1 MSTSKAAINFDQSLP
16 KTYSDFWREAYGQE
30 SDTPRLT
37 SYQAPGGE
45 PVVFACDSVSL
56 GGGQNVDTAEYP
68 YGFWSNVR
76 LGEKPHTL
84 RIKGH
89 LIGES
94 YIGERNKLVAALQAA
109 TDDDNPGFIDLPLW
123 GRFKVVVESWGV
135 AEEKQ
140 KTGMSDLSIELK
152 RAGYSDSKRLA
163 DANEN
168 VPGINKA
175 VSSLKDSSVS
185 AFAKALSKTKDIAKL
200 TQCFG
205 KMSSKLQ
212 EIVGRVQGA
221 ENILN
226 SMTNNINNITN
237 LLAQAVMS
245 PRALAQAFV
254 SAAYGIVA
262 GIMEICNAVDA
273 TASYFMGSDD
283 DDDDFMS
290 IPDGGSSSSGGGSQS
305 GGGAS
310 SGEQSSFGET
320 AAASSVMSK
329 EKQES
334 VMREMIS
341 RNEKNVLGQ
350 LLTAANFS
358 IDEDSATVSEQSIK
372 SAAEN
377 LYKATAFGM
386 SALLITRTAP
396 EAQTHK
402 SRTRTWE
409 LLSRLEDSIDKED
422 HELFAAVEEVRIAC
436 AETLALYGY
445 DVELSRRIR
454 RNMPLLDLA
463 TYLGCD
469 ESKIRSL
476 NSVSDSFLI
485 KGDVI
490 YV

>member
-205 KMSSKLQ
+205 KMSSKLHRG
-212 EIVGRVQGA
+212 V
-221 ENILN
+221 
-226 SMTNNINNITN
+226 
-237 LLAQAVMS
+237 
-245 PRALAQAFV
+245 
-254 SAAYGIVA
+254 
-262 GIMEICNAVDA
+262 
-273 TASYFMGSDD
+273 
-283 DDDDFMS
+283 
-290 IPDGGSSSSGGGSQS
+290 
-305 GGGAS
+305 
-310 SGEQSSFGET
+310 
-320 AAASSVMSK
+320 
-329 EKQES
+329 
-334 VMREMIS
+334 
-341 RNEKNVLGQ
+341 
-350 LLTAANFS
+350 
-358 IDEDSATVSEQSIK
+358 
-372 SAAEN
+372 
-377 LYKATAFGM
+377 
-386 SALLITRTAP
+386 
-396 EAQTHK
+396 
-402 SRTRTWE
+402 
-409 LLSRLEDSIDKED
+409 
-422 HELFAAVEEVRIAC
+422 
-436 AETLALYGY
+436 
-445 DVELSRRIR
+445 SRRR
-454 RNMPLLDLA
+454 M
-463 TYLGCD
+463 
-469 ESKIRSL
+469 
-476 NSVSDSFLI
+476 
-485 KGDVI
+485 
-490 YV
+490 